1 LAWKIEIE
9 RQALLELRQLATTD
23 STRIIAFLERRLAA
37 LDDPRSLGEPL
48 AGRLSGFWKYR
59 VGNYRIIASIEDSRV
74 RILIVR
80 IGHRRE
86 VYR

>member
-1 LAWKIEIE
+1 
-9 RQALLELRQLATTD
+9 LAT
-23 STRIIAFLERRLAA
+23 

-59 VGNYRIIASIEDSRV
+59 VGNYRIIASIEDTRV
-74 RILIVR
+74 LILIVR
-80 IGHRRE
+80 IGHRRA

>member
-9 RQALLELRQLATTD
+9 RQALRELRQIAPKD
-23 STRIIAFLERRLAA
+23 SARIIAFLERRLAV

-59 VGNYRIIASIEDSRV
+59 VGNYRIIASIEDTRV
-74 RILIVR
+74 LILIVR

>member
-9 RQALLELRQLATTD
+9 RQALRELRQIAAKD
-23 STRIIAFLERRLAA
+23 SARIIAFLERRLAT

-59 VGNYRIIASIEDSRV
+59 VGNYRIIASIEDTRV
-74 RILIVR
+74 LILIVR